1 VVNGGCG
8 TVVTVVVVTVAEVVM
23 MTIMVLETIVDV
35 EVRAMLEL

>member
-1 VVNGGCG
+1 MVNGGCG
-8 TVVTVVVVTVAEVVM
+8 TVVTVVVVKVAEVVM

>member
-1 VVNGGCG
+1 M
-8 TVVTVVVVTVAEVVM
+8 VTVVVVTVAEVVM